1 MNISPLKIGLLAM
14 GVVAVFQGSAQS
26 IMTTQVPS
34 FDKAKALEISKR
46 TERIHNKPAITSTY
60 RYHKRLA
67 STHSGIAIELT
78 ASNFPLSRD
87 YPIFK
92 QFGNVYYDKLKQGGY
107 SYLIKTNF
115 KNWEAAEKFLSEI
128 ILPKA
133 PEARVIEY
141 KTGVR
146 KTSKG

>member
-1 MNISPLKIGLLAM
+1 MNISPLKIGLLALCLA
-14 GVVAVFQGSAQS
+14 AVFQATAQS
-26 IMTTQVPS
+26 KMANQILVVE
-34 FDKAKALEISKR
+34 KAKALKISNK
-46 TERIHNKPAITSTY
+46 TERVSSKPAITSTY

-67 STHSGIAIELT
+67 STHSGIVIELT
-78 ASNFPLSRD
+78 ASNYPLSRD
-87 YPIFK
+87 FPIFK
-92 QFGNVYYDKLKQGGY
+92 QFGNVYYDKLEQGGY

-115 KNWEAAEKFLSEI
+115 KSWEAAEKFLNEI

-146 KTSKG
+146 KTAKG